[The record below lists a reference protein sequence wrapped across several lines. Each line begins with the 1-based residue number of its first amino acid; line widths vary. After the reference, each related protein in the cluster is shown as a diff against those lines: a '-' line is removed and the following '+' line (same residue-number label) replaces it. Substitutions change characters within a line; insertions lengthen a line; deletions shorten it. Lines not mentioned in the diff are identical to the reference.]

1 MKKTARISIPDR
13 SSPGLPRTAPSVA
26 HQDRG
31 RKYATD
37 VKHSK
42 IRARNTIIGTWNV
55 RTLRAAGKVEE
66 LTHEMSRYQWHII
79 GLCDVRWKNMGETT
93 TQEDHKL
100 YYSGKQDKH
109 EHGVGFLVHKD
120 TVNTVISCQPVSSRR
135 ITIRLRATPFN
146 ITVVQAYAPTSDCTD
161 EAIEELLLVLLL
173 LL

>member
-1 MKKTARISIPDR
+1 MTKTARISIPDR

-26 HQDRG
+26 HQDRC

-37 VKHSK
+37 VKRSK
-42 IRARNTIIGTWNV
+42 IRARNNTIIGTWNV

-66 LTHEMSRYQWHII
+66 LTHEMSRYHWHIL
-79 GLCDVRWKNMGETT
+79 GLCEVRWKNMGETT

-120 TVNTVISCQPVSSRR
+120 T
-135 ITIRLRATPFN
+135 LYLHLGFF
-146 ITVVQAYAPTSDCTD
+146 TSFTYICFPPLPLP
-161 EAIEELLLVLLL
+161 IYFIYLFIYLFILLY
-173 LL
+173 